1 MTALVYPYR
10 NEPAKDSKWCW
21 RLHKMPKTY
30 AFDAVM
36 GKTTTLRERI
46 QALPSGKETT
56 LALDFFLGLKYQPHK
71 PCCHTR

>member
-1 MTALVYPYR
+1 
-10 NEPAKDSKWCW
+10 
-21 RLHKMPKTY
+21 MPKTY

-36 GKTTTLRERI
+36 GKTTTLRKRI